1 LTGSLEIFK
10 SRKRKLGSVVEG
22 GEDEKD
28 GEDWENAAEMAIKPM
43 HGNDR
48 CERNEE
54 PEAIYPRQ
62 ARQETHPQ
70 SSGAATAAV
79 TAQEKNTE
87 EMRTHKTTVKIHQ
100 ITNQK

>member
-1 LTGSLEIFK
+1 LTESLEIFK
-10 SRKRKLGSVVEG
+10 SRKRRLSSVVEG

-28 GEDWENAAEMAIKPM
+28 GEDWEDAAEMAIKPM

-70 SSGAATAAV
+70 SSGAAAA
-79 TAQEKNTE
+79 TQEKNKE
-87 EMRTHKTTVKIHQ
+87 EMRTHKTTVRIHQ
-100 ITNQK
+100 TTSQK